1 LSDTGGTRGWLHRL
15 RERGVIRVAASYAVI
30 AWLLLQIADV
40 TFGPLGVPPWVMV
53 SLIVAAVL
61 GFPVAVGLAWFY
73 EAGSSGVTR
82 DTAAE
87 GVPRP
92 VVPGLRRYADIAII
106 AVLLAAVAVL
116 LVRQS
121 DLGPGGARGL
131 AIAVLPFQN
140 LSTSRDADVLA
151 SGIAESVL
159 HQLASLAEL
168 DVISRTSSFAFRDRA
183 EDAREIGRQLGA
195 RFLLEG
201 SVQSEPARMRVTT
214 QLIDTETGSDVWSMR
229 FDRRPGDVFA
239 IQDEIAVQVTQAL
252 ELSLDPEAKE
262 RMTGQGTTNL
272 QAYLALLQGRA
283 LLATGNVTEVKAATE
298 HFERSV
304 ALDPKFPA
312 AYVNL
317 TQAELFVADFEVTD
331 DRRARFA
338 AALERGETLIQKA
351 LSLDPENGDAV
362 LQRAHLAYYT
372 HLAYGTDL
380 AAAEADYRRG
390 LELSPNS
397 AEGFAGLAEV
407 LYETPARRDEALE
420 MLDRARKLDPLEP
433 AHDVRKSVFLWHG
446 RGDLQGANA
455 LLVSVLKRKPGYTPA
470 LERLC
475 RMRSGIVGQAA
486 DAIQYCETALELDPL
501 LEDARRVLIRLY
513 VDLGDPAAA
522 RQLVGESFGDL
533 SPRTLPILLEERQWV
548 SAGEIAYASLARG
561 TASPI
566 TMSDHLVA
574 IRMHARTTGDF
585 ARAVVVLE
593 QLASVRWDATGQAL
607 LPEDRSPVR
616 DVPIALSDVLL
627 ADGQGDKGR
636 RLLGVIIERMRREQ
650 GKPGY
655 AETWYYLHYPLALL
669 LNGDRDACIGMLE
682 RRVAKGFHIPL
693 ALRQLENDPSFA
705 GLRKDARIETL
716 IRKMRS
722 SQVEERRE
730 LNRMRAEGLVPDR
743 TADGDL

>member
-1 LSDTGGTRGWLHRL
+1 LSDTGGTGWLQRL

-40 TFGPLGVPPWVMV
+40 TFGPLGVPGWVMV

-61 GFPVAVGLAWFY
+61 GFPVAVALAWFY
-73 EAGSSGVTR
+73 EAGGSGVTR

-92 VVPGLRRYADIAII
+92 VAPGQRRYADVAII

-121 DLGPGGARGL
+121 DLGPSGGRGL
-131 AIAVLPFQN
+131 AIAVLPFEN
-140 LSTSRDADVLA
+140 LSTSRDAEVLA

-183 EDAREIGRQLGA
+183 ADAREIGHALGA
-195 RFLLEG
+195 RYLLEG
-201 SVQSEPARMRVTT
+201 SVQSDQVRMRVTT
-214 QLIDTETGSDVWSMR
+214 LLIDTETGSDVWSMR

-239 IQDEIAVQVTQAL
+239 IQDEIALQVTQAL
-252 ELSLDPEAKE
+252 ELSLDPDAKE

-272 QAYLALLQGRA
+272 QAYLAFLQGRA
-283 LLATGNVTEVKAATE
+283 LLATGNVTEVKAAAE

-304 ALDPKFPA
+304 TLDPKFPA

-317 TQAELFVADFEVTD
+317 ARAELFVAEFEVTD
-331 DRRARFA
+331 DRHARFE
-338 AALERGETLIQKA
+338 AALGRGETLVGKA
-351 LSLDPENGDAV
+351 LSLDPENGDAY
-362 LQRAHLAYYT
+362 LQRAHLA
-372 HLAYGTDL
+372 AFTDL
-380 AAAEADYRRG
+380 SVAETDYRRG

-397 AEGFAGLAEV
+397 AEGFAGLAAV

-420 MLDRARKLDPLEP
+420 MLDRARRLDPLEP
-433 AHDVRKSVFLWHG
+433 AYDVTKSVFLFHA
-446 RGDLQGANA
+446 RGDAEAANA
-455 LLVSVLKRKPGYTPA
+455 LLVSVLKRTPRYTPA

-475 RMRSGIVGQAA
+475 AMRSGIVWQAA
-486 DAIQYCETALELDPL
+486 NAVQYCETALELDPL

-513 VDLGDPAAA
+513 VNLGDPTAA
-522 RQLVGESFGDL
+522 RQLVSASFGEP
-533 SPRTLPILLEERQWV
+533 SPRALPILLEERQWV
-548 SAGEIAYASLARG
+548 PAGEVAYASLARG

-566 TMSDHLVA
+566 TMTEHLVA

-585 ARAVVVLE
+585 ARALVVLE
-593 QLASVRWDATGQAL
+593 QLSGVRWDATGQAL

-616 DVPIALSDVLL
+616 DVPVALADVLL
-627 ADGQGDKGR
+627 ADGQVDKGR
-636 RLLGVIIERMRREQ
+636 RLLGVIIERMRQEQ
-650 GKPGY
+650 GQPGY
-655 AETWYYLHYPLALL
+655 AEIWYYLYYPLALL
-669 LNGDRDACIGMLE
+669 LDGDRDASIDMLE
-682 RRVAKGFHIPL
+682 RRVAKGFEIPL
-693 ALRQLENDPSFA
+693 ALKQLENDPSFA
-705 GLRKDARIETL
+705 GLRKDARVETL

-730 LNRMRAEGLVPDR
+730 LERLRAAGLVPDR
-743 TADGDL
+743 SGKPRSAG